1 MVTALYLIRHGET
14 VGSETRRYK
23 GTLDVPL
30 SDEGVRQAERLA
42 DYLGE
47 RANGAAAIYTSPL
60 GRAWKTAGP
69 IARALGLEPEVVDAL
84 RERHFGAWE
93 GMSFEEIE
101 AAYPEAFRDWARDPL
116 RHRPVGGEST
126 LEVRDR
132 VVEALEGI
140 LKRHE
145 GEAVVVVAHGGV
157 NRAALCHYTG
167 LPLENI
173 FRLEQDFACVNVL
186 EFHGGF
192 PVLKLMNHTPA
203 MEGGSDPAGRVFG

>member
-1 MVTALYLIRHGET
+1 MVTVLYLIRHGET
-14 VGSETRRYK
+14 VGSEARRYK

-30 SDEGVRQAERLA
+30 SEEGARQAARLA

-47 RANGAAAIYTSPL
+47 RAKGAAALYTSPL
-60 GRAWKTAGP
+60 SRSARTAEP
-69 IARALGLEPEVVDAL
+69 IARALGLEPQAVPAL
-84 RERHFGAWE
+84 RERHFGLWE
-93 GMSFEEIE
+93 GMSFDEIG
-101 AAYPEAFRDWARDPL
+101 AAYPDAFRDWANDPL

-132 VVEALEGI
+132 AVGAIEEI

-145 GEAVVVVAHGGV
+145 GGTVVVVAHGGV
-157 NRAALCHYTG
+157 NRVALCHFTG

-173 FRLEQDFACVNVL
+173 FRLEQDFACVNVV

-192 PVLKLMNHTPA
+192 PVLKLLNHTPA
-203 MEGGSDPAGRVFG
+203 GGPGPSRRVFG